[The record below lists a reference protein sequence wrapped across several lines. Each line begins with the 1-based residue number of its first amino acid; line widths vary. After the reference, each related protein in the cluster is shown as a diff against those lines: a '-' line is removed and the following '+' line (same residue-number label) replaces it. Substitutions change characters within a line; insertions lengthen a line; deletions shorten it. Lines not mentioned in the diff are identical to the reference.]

1 MLPEKR
7 FLLSDRL
14 VDPNHCTISFADAVN
29 KIELRAMQVLLCL
42 IEHAGKPV
50 SRDMLIE
57 TVWRGGHISDN
68 AINRIIGLL
77 RNQLGDN
84 AKSPQFI
91 KTVPKVGYVL
101 ICHVSEVEETEKERV
116 LTKLSQKESQHSHVK
131 SWKNRVFFSLYQH
144 TSLYVG
150 LLAAFVISIVYV
162 LASMPPSSMPPV
174 VAKVLPLTFLE
185 GQEFA
190 PSLSPDGE
198 FLVFSHRTEE
208 QVDWRLGLMNMNS
221 REISFL
227 SGTFEN
233 ANYPSFSP
241 DGKNVAYIGFNSSG
255 ECEIRIVAIENG
267 YFAESRTVTQ
277 CKQNSVG
284 SSIAWHPSGMSLYY
298 TDEDAS
304 NKHMSA
310 KLVFS
315 ISINGKDKRQ
325 LSQPFNVGRGDY
337 AISVSPDG
345 KKLAVIRNV
354 KWFQSVVMLFSLDKG
369 SWETLFTVDYPL
381 NSIMW
386 GSNSDT
392 LTYRSMSGHLNQF
405 DLNTKE
411 DVEVA
416 LVSQRISRPMSNLMG
431 EVVAVAGNYYSS
443 EIWKID
449 NPFKALNDQITS
461 ARFIYSSSSDS
472 GGVASSKGDI
482 AFLSSRSG
490 IPQVWLKRQSGS
502 EVQISNFER
511 YGIIR
516 QIGFSNESNRLL
528 GTFNSEVFIY
538 DFDSKKLNFVK
549 GLDNVFGVSWGE
561 FDSQIIVS
569 RENIGNWSLEIFD
582 IEENKVVRALS
593 EDGIYGRYDPESN
606 SYFYNEKNDNSLWQL
621 KGDEKKLVHPD
632 FKITHATSWLVNHQ
646 AVYRVNATLS
656 GSVIQRLDFE
666 TGEIQ
671 SIDLASE
678 PFQMNGL
685 SVTSDGGI
693 LVNKV
698 SMGAM
703 DVVGIEFG
711 GS

>member
-14 VDPNHCTISFADAVN
+14 IDPNHCTISFADAVN

-162 LASMPPSSMPPV
+162 FASMPPSSTPPV
-174 VAKVLPLTFLE
+174 VAKVSPLTFLE

-190 PSLSPDGE
+190 PSLSPGGKL
-198 FLVFSHRTEE
+198 LVFAHRTEE
-208 QVDWRLGLMNMNS
+208 QMNWRLGLMDMNS
-221 REISFL
+221 KAITFL
-227 SGTFEN
+227 TDAFEN
-233 ANYPSFSP
+233 ANNPAFSP
-241 DGKNVAYIGFNSSG
+241 DGKNVSYIAFNSSG

-284 SSIAWHPSGMSLYY
+284 TSIAWHPSGTSLYY

-315 ISINGKDKRQ
+315 ISTNGKDKRQ

-337 AISVSPDG
+337 AISASPDG

-386 GSNSDT
+386 GSGSDR
-392 LTYRSMSGHLNQF
+392 LTYKSITGHLNQF
-405 DLNTKE
+405 DLVTKE
-411 DVEVA
+411 DTEIA
-416 LVSQRISRPMSNLMG
+416 LVSQRISRHMSNIKG
-431 EVVAVAGNYYSS
+431 DIVAVAGNYYSS

-449 NPFKALNDQITS
+449 NPFAAANAEISSK
-461 ARFIYSSSSDS
+461 RFIYSSSSDS
-472 GGVASSKGDI
+472 AGVANSKGET

-490 IPQVWLKRQSGS
+490 VPEVWLKKTNGY
-502 EVQISNFER
+502 EIQISHFER

-516 QIGFSNESNRLL
+516 QLDFSNESRRLL

-538 DFDSKKLNFVK
+538 DFDTSELSFVK
-549 GLDNVFGVSWGE
+549 ELDNVFGVSWGAG
-561 FDSQIIVS
+561 DSQIIVS
-569 RENIGNWSLEIFD
+569 RENIGSWSLDIFD
-582 IEENKVVRALS
+582 IEKNKVVRALS

-656 GSVIQRLDFE
+656 GSVIQRLDLA

-685 SVTSDGGI
+685 SITSDGGI

-698 SMGAM
+698 SMGEM
-703 DVVGIEFG
+703 DIVKIDF
-711 GS
+711 